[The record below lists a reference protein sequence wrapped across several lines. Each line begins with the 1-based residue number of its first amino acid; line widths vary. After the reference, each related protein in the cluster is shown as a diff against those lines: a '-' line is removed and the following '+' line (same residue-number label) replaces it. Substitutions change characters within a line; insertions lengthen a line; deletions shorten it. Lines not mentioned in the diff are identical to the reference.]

1 MLLTMSMDEFMRNEG
16 FYGNWYMQPEQREK
30 RYKTQYEGE
39 FNRKVRAIVT
49 KQLVTDCIVKLFTT
63 TDNKYD
69 AFTGVLVDTLTI
81 GEDGLKSMI
90 ELDLGNSWYVE
101 RYLEDLWKSSFSML
115 SMLVSK
121 FIDELIA
128 DGTL

>member
-1 MLLTMSMDEFMRNEG
+1 VLLTMSMDEFMRNEG

>member
-1 MLLTMSMDEFMRNEG
+1 MSMDEFMRNEG

-128 DGTL
+128 DGTLWSWS

>member
-1 MLLTMSMDEFMRNEG
+1 MRNEG